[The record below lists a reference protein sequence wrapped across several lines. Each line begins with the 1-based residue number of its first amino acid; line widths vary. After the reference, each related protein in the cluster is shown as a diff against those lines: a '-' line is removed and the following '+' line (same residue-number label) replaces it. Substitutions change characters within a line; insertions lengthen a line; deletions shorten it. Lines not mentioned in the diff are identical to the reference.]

1 MKGVFLFLVLSTA
14 SLSAFADDANPTC
27 ELQGNHWYNSANLGE
42 ISTKPMSYEEC
53 LARGEKMF
61 NSTVPNGTSFIRVA
75 KNQIT
80 ERSWT
85 EKFKSVKIKYYAD
98 DGSVIKTTLKR
109 TDSEKSAV
117 TKRTYAIESGW
128 RCWTQGECDEKK

>member
-1 MKGVFLFLVLSTA
+1 MKGLFLFLVLSTV
-14 SLSAFADDANPTC
+14 SFSATADDANPTC
-27 ELQGNHWYNSANLGE
+27 ELQANHWYNGANFGE
-42 ISTKPMSYEEC
+42 VSKKPMSFEEC

-61 NSTVPNGTSFIRVA
+61 NSPFPNGYRFIRVA
-75 KNQIT
+75 KDQIT

-85 EKFKSVKIKYYAD
+85 EKFKSVKIKYHAE

-117 TKRTYAIESGW
+117 TKRTYDIESGW